1 MMLLKN
7 IRIAIAARKWK
18 WARMTEYKY
27 ISKKGG
33 LKDNAIIMD
42 LTAAVEMYENG
53 EILEVR
59 DILFDIVES
68 INEWERNEDE

>member
-1 MMLLKN
+1 
-7 IRIAIAARKWK
+7 
-18 WARMTEYKY
+18 MTEYKY

-42 LTAAVEMYENG
+42 LTATVEMYENG

-68 INEWERNEDE
+68 INEWERRE

>member
-1 MMLLKN
+1 M
-7 IRIAIAARKWK
+7 A
-18 WARMTEYKY
+18 EYKY

-42 LTAAVEMYENG
+42 LTATVEMYENG

-68 INEWERNEDE
+68 INEWERGEDE